1 MQYKENEIEK
11 DEKFLKEVRR
21 SLNITW
27 EDEITNSNIKDYI
40 KNGVAIL
47 QNDVK
52 SVIDFD
58 VDILAR
64 KLLKTYCRY
73 ERNNS
78 EEYFIENN
86 LQDILKLEVKYGKA
100 QI

>member
-1 MQYKENEIEK
+1 MNENSIINDK
-11 DEKFLKEVRR
+11 DFIDEVKRT
-21 SLNITW
+21 LNITW
-27 EDEITNSNIKDYI
+27 DDDETNASVTDYI
-40 KNGVAIL
+40 RSGIAVL

-52 SVIDFD
+52 SNIDFNTD
-58 VDILAR
+58 MLAR

-86 LQDILKLEVKYGKA
+86 LQDILKLEVQYGKEDV
-100 QI
+100 Q

>member
-1 MQYKENEIEK
+1 MNENGIINDK
-11 DEKFLKEVRR
+11 DFIDEVKR

-27 EDEITNSNIKDYI
+27 NDDNTNSSVDDYI
-40 KNGVAIL
+40 RNGVAVL
-47 QNDVK
+47 ENDVK
-52 SVIDFD
+52 ANINFNN
-58 VDILAR
+58 DILAR

-86 LQDILKLEVKYGKA
+86 LQDILKLEVQYGKENV
-100 QI
+100 